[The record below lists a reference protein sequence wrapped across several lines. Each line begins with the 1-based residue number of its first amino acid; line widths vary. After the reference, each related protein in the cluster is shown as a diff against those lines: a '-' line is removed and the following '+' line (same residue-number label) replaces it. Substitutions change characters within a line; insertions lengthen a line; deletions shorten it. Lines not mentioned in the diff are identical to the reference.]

1 MMKFKHLFVVFL
13 AIFAVTALS
22 GCGLNKNTLVASG
35 HPEWAPIMSQSG
47 DKIVGVGP
55 ELVEKIFNQLGIK
68 AESNF
73 TGSWD
78 VVQAKARTGEVD
90 VLAAAYKTNERETYM
105 DYSAAYV
112 KDPIAVFVN
121 KENKFSY
128 AKWDDLINKKG
139 VATIGDSYGQE
150 FDDYIASKLNVARV
164 ETVKQAFDMLA
175 ENQADYF
182 LYALYSGNSE
192 IKKQNFANK
201 IEALPEYASTED
213 FYITISKKSPY
224 VKYLAQVNEFIEKY
238 KADGTIDALVKKYQ
252 EDNTPPI
259 VGGDKDEHGCIG
271 SAGYQWC
278 EVKNKC
284 LRIWEEAC
292 YERAEQEIQYLLAKK
307 YNKPVA
313 DVTVTVVKK
322 SDDYMAGK
330 VSFTTEGLPNPGEG
344 GMFLAAKQD
353 NVWELVYDGNGSID
367 CENIKAN
374 YKFPAEMLIGFCD

>member
-1 MMKFKHLFVVFL
+1 MTKFKHFFVLLSVVF
-13 AIFAVTALS
+13 AIIALS
-22 GCGLNKNTLVASG
+22 GCGLNKKSLVASG
-35 HPEWAPIMSQSG
+35 HPEWEPIMSQSG

-68 AESNF
+68 VNSNF
-73 TGSWD
+73 TGAWD

-90 VLAAAYKTNERETYM
+90 VLAAAYKTDERETYM
-105 DYSAAYV
+105 DYSVAYI
-112 KDPIAVFVN
+112 KDPIAVFIN
-121 KENKFSY
+121 KKNKFSY

-150 FDDYIASKLNVARV
+150 FDDYIKNKLAVARV
-164 ETVKQAFDMLA
+164 ETTKQAFDMLA

-192 IKKQNFANK
+192 IKKQNYGDK
-201 IEALPEYASTED
+201 IEALPEYVSTEN

-224 VKYLAQVNEFIEKY
+224 AKYLAQVNELIEKY

-252 EDNTPPI
+252 EDNTPPL
-259 VGGDKDEHGCIG
+259 VGGDRDEHGCIG

-292 YERAEQEIQYLLAKK
+292 YERAEQEIQYRLARK
-307 YNKPVA
+307 YNKPAA
-313 DVTVTVVKK
+313 DVTITATRK

-330 VSFTTEGLPNPGEG
+330 VSFAAKDLPAGGAGGL
-344 GMFLAAKQD
+344 FLAAKQG
-353 NVWELVYDGNGSID
+353 NMWELVYDGNGSID
-367 CENIKAN
+367 CEKIKTN
-374 YKFPAEMLIGFCD
+374 YHFPGEMLIGFCD